1 MGYEDQI
8 RVTFSYL
15 EARFLHHLMIEKI
28 EELEKNE
35 KTPQNDEWLLMMNQS
50 LKKLKKKLD
59 E

>member
-15 EARFLHHLMIEKI
+15 EARFLAHLMREKI
-28 EELEKNE
+28 ESLETE
-35 KTPQNDEWLLMMNQS
+35 EQTPQVVEWSNMMTS
-50 LKKLKKKLD
+50 ALKKLRKKMD